1 LANTGAKIIGT
12 VHYEIIL
19 EVPDRLA
26 GEAAVILKET
36 RIEAGKAAL
45 SKVPIEVEVT
55 LADNWAEK

>member
-1 LANTGAKIIGT
+1 
-12 VHYEIIL
+12 
-19 EVPDRLA
+19 LA